1 MTGRLFHFWNNGIII
16 QHFYQRG
23 IVMSAYFRAKTDL
36 QHPRCLM
43 GAKRQFIVKGELIT
57 EHEIKKFGLEPI
69 KENYLEPVKVKRG
82 TTYFSFGVR
91 FCVEN

>member
-1 MTGRLFHFWNNGIII
+1 MPS
-16 QHFYQRG
+16 Y
-23 IVMSAYFRAKTDL
+23 YRAKTDL

-57 EHEIKKFGLEPI
+57 EHEIKRFGLEPV
-69 KENYLEPVKVKRG
+69 KEQYLEPVTVKRG
-82 TTYFSFGVR
+82 TTYFFFGVR